1 MKELIRASSLPALSP
16 LHLDCIDGHYTSP
29 KPLPRYPQTPP
40 PNYMSPRSSVLG
52 KPSSQRLRR
61 PTKERDSHIYYLNTP
76 PRTTSHL
83 PQEEDPVYELLPE
96 DDGNYQTPR
105 KFLFPPDVPPPRPLS
120 RRRSNSLAD
129 KLSTGLSVASSRNCL
144 DEPAEKQDPVDLDD
158 DGCDYVEMNS
168 VDFSPATL

>member
-16 LHLDCIDGHYTSP
+16 LHLDHIDGHYTSP

-40 PNYMSPRSSVLG
+40 PNYMSPRSSVLGKPAG

-83 PQEEDPVYELLPE
+83 PQEEDPVYEVLPE

-105 KFLFPPDVPPPRPLS
+105 KFFPPDVPPRPLS
-120 RRRSNSLAD
+120 RRRSESLAD
-129 KLSTGLSVASSRNCL
+129 RLSTGLSLSRNCL
-144 DEPAEKQDPVDLDD
+144 DESEKQDPIELDE